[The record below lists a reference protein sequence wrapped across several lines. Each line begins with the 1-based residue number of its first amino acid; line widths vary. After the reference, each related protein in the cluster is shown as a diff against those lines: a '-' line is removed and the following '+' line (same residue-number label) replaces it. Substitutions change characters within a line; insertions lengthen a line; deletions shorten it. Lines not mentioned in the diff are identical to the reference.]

1 MKKNLFKR
9 FISTSLIGGL
19 LLLNAGLSAAQT
31 VILDRVV
38 AIVDEDLVLES
49 ELNYRTASVLERLQ
63 AQYSQLPPKEVL
75 EKQILEQ
82 LILERIQLQ
91 LAKRYDIDPSAEEV
105 NQAIARI
112 AQRNQMTLEQMAADL
127 QRQNLSL
134 DELRQ
139 QIKTELTINQLQ
151 QGVVNSRIRVTEQE
165 IDNFLQS
172 TDGKFATSP
181 DFRLGHILIAV
192 SGRVPTAIALMTG

>member
-19 LLLNAGLSAAQT
+19 LLLNAGFSAAQT

-49 ELNYRTASVLERLQ
+49 ELNSRTASVLERLQ

-82 LILERIQLQ
+82 LILER
-91 LAKRYDIDPSAEEV
+91 RSEERRV
-105 NQAIARI
+105 GKECRARW
-112 AQRNQMTLEQMAADL
+112 
-127 QRQNLSL
+127 
-134 DELRQ
+134 
-139 QIKTELTINQLQ
+139 
-151 QGVVNSRIRVTEQE
+151 G
-165 IDNFLQS
+165 
-172 TDGKFATSP
+172 P
-181 DFRLGHILIAV
+181 DHEK
-192 SGRVPTAIALMTG
+192 